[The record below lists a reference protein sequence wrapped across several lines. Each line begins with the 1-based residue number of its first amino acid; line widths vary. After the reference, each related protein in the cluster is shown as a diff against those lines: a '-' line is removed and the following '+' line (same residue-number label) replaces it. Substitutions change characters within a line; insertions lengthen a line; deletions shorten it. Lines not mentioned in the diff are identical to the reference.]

1 MKKLILTLTAIFTLA
16 IAAIGFAAD
25 GGDLNKEQRAAENF
39 VAAFTLEAP
48 AYNQFSN
55 GFDDT
60 LKAKV
65 TEQAY
70 DVLKKQVQERFGRL
84 KESKFYSFQRY
95 DNVDYVTYIGSFS
108 KEKQCRLRNLHRQL
122 QQRKTCK
129 HHLCL
134 QQRKQN
140 DRLCFKPHAAERR
153 TEINGKTPWAN

>member
-1 MKKLILTLTAIFTLA
+1 MKKLILTLTTIFTLA
-16 IAAIGFAAD
+16 VAAIGFAAD

-48 AYNQFSN
+48 AYNQFAS

-95 DNVDYVTYIGSFS
+95 DNVDYVTYIAASA
-108 KEKQCRLRNLHRQL
+108 KKNL
-122 QQRKTCK
+122 
-129 HHLCL
+129 
-134 QQRKQN
+134 
-140 DRLCFKPHAAERR
+140 
-153 TEINGKTPWAN
+153 

>member
-1 MKKLILTLTAIFTLA
+1 MKKLILTLTTIFTLA

-48 AYNQFSN
+48 AYNQFAS

-70 DVLKKQVQERFGRL
+70 DVLKNK
-84 KESKFYSFQRY
+84 Y
-95 DNVDYVTYIGSFS
+95 
-108 KEKQCRLRNLHRQL
+108 RNASA
-122 QQRKTCK
+122 
-129 HHLCL
+129 
-134 QQRKQN
+134 
-140 DRLCFKPHAAERR
+140 D
-153 TEINGKTPWAN
+153 